1 MPAHRR
7 ERRSWLSRV
16 TGRKAFSQ
24 PPVWSYDSTP
34 WGIAARADRE
44 EIENDFAGYVQG
56 AYKDNGVV
64 FACMLTRMLLFSEAR
79 FQWQRMRNGRPG
91 RLFGNPELGLLERP
105 WPNGTTGELLARM
118 IQDADAAG
126 NFFATT
132 ADDAGNVGRASIG
145 GPNRRLVRMR
155 PDWTHIILGSKSGG
169 AYALDTR
176 PIAYQYAPPAVN
188 GMPAEPVLLLPGEV
202 QHYNPNPDPLAQFR
216 GMSWLTPVMREIK
229 ADKAASKHKLKFFE
243 HGATLGTIVTLD
255 KDVDEDAFDEFVE
268 RFKAQHEGVDTAYK
282 TLVIGGG
289 ATPTV
294 IGANMQ
300 QLDFKATQGAGETRI
315 AAASGMHP
323 VAVGLSEG
331 LAGSSLNA
339 GNFDAAIRFSID
351 KTIRYLWR
359 TAAASLASLLTAPD
373 DSSRLWY
380 DDRDVKLLQNNATDA
395 AEIQVK
401 QMSAAKQALDAG
413 YEPDTV
419 TEYLETGDLSVLK
432 HTGRPTVQVQSA
444 PAALPAAP
452 MNPNEGE

>member
-1 MPAHRR
+1 MPAHKR
-7 ERRSWLSRV
+7 ERRSLLSRF
-16 TGRKAFSQ
+16 RKAFSQ

-34 WGIAARADRE
+34 WGTAARADRE
-44 EIENDFAGYVQG
+44 EIENDFQSYVTQ

-79 FQWQRMRNGRPG
+79 FQWQGMSKGRPG
-91 RLFGNPELGLLERP
+91 RLFGNPELALLERP

-118 IQDADAAG
+118 IQDADLAG

-132 ADDAGNVGRASIG
+132 ADDAGNLGRAAT
-145 GPNRRLVRMR
+145 GPGRRLVRMR
-155 PDWTHIILGSKSGG
+155 PDWTQIVLGSKSGG

-176 PIAYQYAPPAVN
+176 PIAYQYAPPPAG
-188 GMPAEPVLLLPGEV
+188 GMPSEPTLLLPSEV
-202 QHYNPNPDPLAQFR
+202 VHFSPNPDPLAQFR
-216 GMSWLTPVMREIK
+216 GMSWLTPVIREIK

-268 RFKAQHEGVDTAYK
+268 RFKAQHEGADTAYK

-289 ATPTV
+289 ATPTIV
-294 IGANMQ
+294 GANMQ
-300 QLDFKATQGAGETRI
+300 QLDFKVTQGAGETRI
-315 AAASGMHP
+315 ASAAGTHP

-339 GNFDAAIRFSID
+339 GNFDAAIRFTID

-359 TAAASLASLLTAPD
+359 TAASSLAALVTAPD
-373 DSSRLWY
+373 ASSRLWY

-413 YEPDTV
+413 YEPDSV

-452 MNPNEGE
+452 TNPNEGE